1 MQGMFNG
8 RAQLAV
14 SVDTTGQQV
23 MQQSL
28 LDLLQL
34 GNDCLGLA
42 DGGVEDLNDLF
53 LLVYRG

>member
-1 MQGMFNG
+1 MFNG